1 MKKALVMSFVLILAL
16 LAAGCGS
23 APAPAAAP
31 QPASNPNLPPW
42 INDQPPEDVLWGV
55 GVSRAS
61 NAGLRMDAATANAR
75 ADIARQLKTLAET
88 MVTTYQRE
96 AGGLNAT
103 AALGFEESINR
114 QVAQANLQGASRD
127 QLWDAPDGNTWAR
140 VKMSK
145 ADLSKSLAADLNKAV
160 ETEASRYAEFKA
172 DEALKLMDA
181 ELNKY
186 SSKPEPVIK

>member
-1 MKKALVMSFVLILAL
+1 MKKALTVCFVLIVAL

-23 APAPAAAP
+23 APAAAP
-31 QPASNPNLPPW
+31 QPVSDPNIPPW
-42 INDQPPEDVLWGV
+42 INDQPPEDLLWGV
-55 GVSRAS
+55 GISSAS
-61 NAGLRMDAATANAR
+61 NAQLRMTAADANAR
-75 ADIARQLKTLAET
+75 ADIARQLKTIAET

-127 QLWDAPDGNTWAR
+127 QYWVTPDGKTGYAR
-140 VKMSK
+140 VAMSK

-186 SSKPEPVIK
+186 KSDPSSIR